1 MKDYVIVTDSCID
14 LPDKLAK
21 SLALE
26 VIPLSVWVEDRV
38 YYNYLDE
45 REITFQ
51 DFYKELQ
58 EKKRIQ
64 TSQLNPEAFMKN
76 FEPLLRAGKDILSIS
91 FSSALSGTYASSL
104 VAKEELLDKYK
115 ERKIVT
121 IDSLCA
127 SMGQGLLLTYAA
139 ELKKEGKSLEEVAS
153 WVEENKLRVS
163 HLFTVDDL
171 NHLRRGG
178 RLSTISALLG
188 TILRVKPLLHVSK
201 EGKLTVQDKARGR
214 SSAINLLLERMLK
227 TIVNPEEQI
236 IYISHAEAL
245 SDAEYLREQIQ
256 KRLPVKEVLINYI
269 GPVIGSH
276 SGRGTLAVF
285 YLGNDRINEK

>member
-1 MKDYVIVTDSCID
+1 MNDYVIVTDSCID
-14 LPDKLAK
+14 LPDRLAK

-26 VIPLSVWVEDRV
+26 VIPLSVRVEDKV

-45 REITFQ
+45 REISFQ
-51 DFYKELQ
+51 EFYKELH
-58 EKKRIQ
+58 EKKRTQ
-64 TSQLNPEAFMKN
+64 TSQLNPEAFLQV
-76 FEPLLRAGKDILSIS
+76 FERLLKAGKDILSIS

-104 VAKEELLDKYK
+104 LAKEELEEKYPG
-115 ERKIVT
+115 RKIVT

-139 ELKKEGKSLEEVAS
+139 RLKAEGKSLEEVAS
-153 WVEENKLRVS
+153 WVERNKLRVS

-171 NHLRRGG
+171 HHLRRGG

-214 SSAINLLLERMLK
+214 SSAINMILERMQK

-236 IYISHAEAL
+236 IYISHGDAL
-245 SDAEYLREQIQ
+245 EDAEYLREQIL
-256 KRLPVKEVLINYI
+256 KSMPVKEVIINYI

-276 SGRGTLAVF
+276 AGPGTLALF
-285 YLGNDRINEK
+285 YLGNDRMKE